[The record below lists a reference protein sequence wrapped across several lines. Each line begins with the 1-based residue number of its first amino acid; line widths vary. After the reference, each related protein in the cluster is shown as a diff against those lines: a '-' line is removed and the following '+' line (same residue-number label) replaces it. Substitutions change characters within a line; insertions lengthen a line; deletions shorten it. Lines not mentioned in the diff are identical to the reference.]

1 MKFYLL
7 IAFILSSS
15 FSHAQISAGVRDS
28 IFSKI
33 LNEQRQLMVYLPKGV
48 KEGKDSSMRYPVL
61 YVLDGNTHF
70 LSVAGMVDQLSDQ
83 GGNAVIPKMIVV
95 CILNTNRTRDL
106 TPYHIDSSELLPADM
121 AKETGG
127 AENFT
132 RCIAEEIIP
141 YINAHYPVTE
151 YRGLVGHSFGG
162 IFALN
167 VLAKH
172 KELFEDYIVID
183 PSTWYDERKF
193 STSVLDSL
201 KKGNYNK
208 KSLYVAIA
216 NTANEK
222 DTSKVQLMKSSSVEH
237 EKSIIEFCNK
247 AKLMKKSGIQF
258 NYEYY
263 PNDDHSSVP
272 LIATYNGLRNIF
284 KEYRFSF
291 EYLFEKDFSP
301 LTNIPSFYEKLS
313 KKVRHTMK
321 PSSEMIELCDLYYTY
336 NKDEKRKAET
346 RQLYKKL
353 YPEKADRYFSK
364 SSNE

>member
-1 MKFYLL
+1 MKYFITFVL
-7 IAFILSSS
+7 ILSCLLGQ
-15 FSHAQISAGVRDS
+15 AQISAGVRDS

-127 AENFT
+127 GENFT

-201 KKGNYNK
+201 KKGNYSN
-208 KSLYVAIA
+208 KSLFIAIA

-222 DTSKVQLMKSSSVEH
+222 DTSKVQLMKSSSAEH

-284 KEYRFSF
+284 KDFRFSF

-301 LTNIPSFYEKLS
+301 LTSIPSFYEKLS

-321 PSSEMIELCDLYYTY
+321 PSSELIELCDLYYSFY
-336 NKDEKRKAET
+336 KDEKRKSET
-346 RQLYKKL
+346 RLLYKKL
-353 YPEKADRYFSK
+353 YPDKANAFYSK
-364 SSNE
+364 SSN